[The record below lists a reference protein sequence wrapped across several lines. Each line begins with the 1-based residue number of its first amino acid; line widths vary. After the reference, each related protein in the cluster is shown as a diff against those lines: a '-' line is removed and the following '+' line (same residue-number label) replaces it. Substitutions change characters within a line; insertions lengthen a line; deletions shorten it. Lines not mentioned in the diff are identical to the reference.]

1 MAIVK
6 PFKAV
11 RATRDKVAMVSSKP
25 YEIYTPE
32 MRNAKLAFNP
42 FTFLHVINPGYKYQ
56 KQNIFGELRFKLVHN
71 RYLEFKEDKIFTR
84 KIPAFY
90 IYQKNTSTEV
100 FSNTYNYST
109 VTINTIIKKHEHTIT
124 AREKMFE
131 SYLDTT
137 GFNAEPVLLCSF

>member
-11 RATRDKVAMVSSKP
+11 RAARDKVAMVSSKP

-32 MRNAKLAFNP
+32 IRNAKLAFNP

-71 RYLEFKEDKIFTR
+71 RYLEFKEDKIFIAA
-84 KIPAFY
+84 KI
-90 IYQKNTSTEV
+90 S
-100 FSNTYNYST
+100 
-109 VTINTIIKKHEHTIT
+109 
-124 AREKMFE
+124 
-131 SYLDTT
+131 L
-137 GFNAEPVLLCSF
+137 